1 MGNCFVNNIEDEE
14 NACIEKIIDHESK
27 IERHQLYLLMIIDNI
42 ENGSNITDKPKLK
55 ELQQQCKKLDDTLEK
70 YDNIKSMIFK
80 KQNQR
85 VILDTTKITNK
96 LLKEIQ
102 YSTQFDYPSTVL
114 HRSFDF
120 DVVEAKLPEY
130 TFPEVG
136 KNPLKIEKK
145 KNIPEKIATSV

>member
-14 NACIEKIIDHESK
+14 NACIEKIIDYESK

-42 ENGSNITDKPKLK
+42 KNGSNITDKPKLK

-85 VILDTTKITNK
+85 VILDTTKVTNK

-102 YSTQFDYPSTVL
+102 YSTQFDYPCTVL